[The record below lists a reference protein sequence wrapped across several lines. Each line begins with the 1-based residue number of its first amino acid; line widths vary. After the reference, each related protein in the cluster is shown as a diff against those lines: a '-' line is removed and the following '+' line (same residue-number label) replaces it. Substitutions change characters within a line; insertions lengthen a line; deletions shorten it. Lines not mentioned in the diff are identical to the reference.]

1 MDTKFVWLFLIFLL
15 WNRIDI
21 FSQKFF
27 EVETMEQAEIKIWYV
42 MNDAECDLKVHFVY
56 DESSI
61 TKVGLWMEVP
71 EPEQADIK
79 IIFVDDPSL
88 ADINVC
94 VTDYADQ
101 AGWLKQEKSKII
113 KY

>member
-1 MDTKFVWLFLIFLL
+1 MKTKFVWLVLTFMLCS
-15 WNRIDI
+15 IDI

-27 EVETMEQAEIKIWYV
+27 EVETVEQAEIKIWYV
-42 MNDAECDLKVHFVY
+42 MDDSECDLKVHFVY
-56 DESSI
+56 DEASI

-71 EPEQADIK
+71 EPSQADIQ

-101 AGWLKQEKSKII
+101 AGWLRKEKSSII